1 MCFSFLLF
9 CLSSLGIRR
18 EDRVYSPQTRV
29 SWLRQRRKRS
39 GALLKEADVP
49 NVRPCVLPARQGS
62 QPARAWAGPRAPGW
76 GLGASLLCAP
86 RSLLSRAGRP
96 PRAEPWEDPCRED
109 ESAIRNSVVLCQ
121 LLCWGR
127 GAGSPL
133 GLVRETVTE
142 WKSEQPSLQEFFFE
156 GFSKIALSPPA

>member
-49 NVRPCVLPARQGS
+49 NVRPRVLPARHGS

-86 RSLLSRAGRP
+86 VPFCHEQGARP
-96 PRAEPWEDPCRED
+96 GQSHGKIRAEK
-109 ESAIRNSVVLCQ
+109 
-121 LLCWGR
+121 
-127 GAGSPL
+127 
-133 GLVRETVTE
+133 T
-142 WKSEQPSLQEFFFE
+142 
-156 GFSKIALSPPA
+156 SPPFVTLWFCVSCCAGDVELGRLWASSERL